1 MHVEYSYLKK
11 LSLSINFQEVFY
23 EGFLSIL
30 ISLTAVV
37 YFMIAT
43 ENRLYII
50 LNNKID
56 DNKMFKIRSIFER
69 NHFEKLRK
77 MKRYVF
83 SEILHAK
90 SISLLQIYFK
100 SNPILNHL
108 TNSFMKNYQFN
119 PKMDDIIEED
129 PQN

>member
-11 LSLSINFQEVFY
+11 LNLSINFQEVFY

-30 ISLTAVV
+30 ISLTAVI
-37 YFMIAT
+37 YFMIST

-56 DNKMFKIRSIFER
+56 DNKLFKIRSIFER

-90 SISLLQIYFK
+90 SISLL
-100 SNPILNHL
+100 
-108 TNSFMKNYQFN
+108 
-119 PKMDDIIEED
+119 
-129 PQN
+129 